1 MSKVEKRIKTY
12 KIEELNPPRDGKR
25 LLVLDIDYTLFD
37 HRSSAETGLELMRPY
52 LHEFLTAAYEDYDIV
67 IWSATGMRWIAEKMQ
82 LLGVQSNPNYKIAF
96 YLCSSAMISVYHR
109 DLGVVDVKPLGVIW
123 GKYAQYSPK
132 NTIMFDDIRRN
143 FLMNP
148 QSGLRIKAFRQAHFN
163 RDKDTELLKLR
174 KYLKDIA
181 GVCDDF
187 TKLNH
192 RKWEKFD
199 PKNPKF
205 K

>member
-1 MSKVEKRIKTY
+1 
-12 KIEELNPPRDGKR
+12 
-25 LLVLDIDYTLFD
+25 
-37 HRSSAETGLELMRPY
+37 MRPY
-52 LHEFLTAAYEDYDIV
+52 LHEFLTSAYEDYDIV
-67 IWSATGMRWIAEKMQ
+67 IWSATGMRWITEKMQ

-96 YLCSSAMISVYHR
+96 HLCSSAMISIYHK

-123 GKYAQYSPK
+123 GKFNQFSAK

-148 QSGLRIKAFRQAHFN
+148 QSGLKIKAFRQAHLS
-163 RDKDTELLKLR
+163 RDKDTELLKLK
-174 KYLKDIA
+174 KYLKEIA
-181 GVCDDF
+181 THCNDF

-199 PKNPKF
+199 PNNPKY

>member
-1 MSKVEKRIKTY
+1 
-12 KIEELNPPRDGKR
+12 
-25 LLVLDIDYTLFD
+25 
-37 HRSSAETGLELMRPY
+37 MRPF
-52 LHEFLTAAYEDYDIV
+52 LHEFLASAYEDYDIA
-67 IWSATGMRWIAEKMQ
+67 IWSATGMRWIVEKMQ
-82 LLGVQSNPNYKIAF
+82 LLGVEGNINYKVAF
-96 YLCSSAMISVYHR
+96 YLCSSAMISVHHKEM
-109 DLGVVDVKPLGVIW
+109 GIVDIKPLAVIW
-123 GKYAQYSPK
+123 GKHKQYSPK

-148 QSGLRIKAFRQAHFN
+148 QSGLRIKAFRQAHIN
-163 RDKDTELLKLR
+163 RDTDTELLKLM

-181 GVCDDF
+181 TVCDDF

-199 PKNPKF
+199 PKNPKYN